1 MAGSTMA
8 TSRSPF
14 GFRRRVERSTPLRDL
29 RMGAAAR
36 SGRAARFAFPGI
48 EFPQPEGSR
57 RRTTAGALAILTH
70 ASVFALLFALAWLM
84 PAPVKEEPIPIELIE
99 LPKPPPPPPPPI
111 AKVEPK
117 PAPAPKAPT
126 PPPPK
131 PVAVVKPAP
140 PAPAPA
146 PKALAERRTAN
157 FDPSAQAVKPQVINP
172 SVIAKASPAVDA
184 KSLQSSA
191 PREIQTSGI
200 NVQAVQAVTNVAAPT
215 PTQVDMGAAAAP
227 ALRGPLQGAG
237 AAGPSVGPKAIA
249 APNSNSVG
257 AGSVVRSGDGS
268 SVREGVVSGRDVLGS
283 PDGARVASA
292 NTAVGQ
298 GNMRGTGE
306 GTTLGGD
313 TSDCDARPEVRAY
326 MASLKER
333 TLSRWSPP
341 PDAPSGQSQAT
352 LRWQLD
358 VGGSASRVELV
369 SARDKK
375 VGATVVD
382 ALRSAS
388 PFPPMNDRVR
398 CLAER
403 KVTGTFKLQVTASST
418 SVAN

>member
-1 MAGSTMA
+1 MVS
-8 TSRSPF
+8 SRSPL
-14 GFRRRVERSTPLRDL
+14 GLRRRVERSTPYHDL
-29 RMGAAAR
+29 RIGAAAR

-48 EFPQPEGSR
+48 EFPVPEGAR

-84 PAPVKEEPIPIELIE
+84 PPPVKEEPIPIELIA
-99 LPKPPPPPPPPI
+99 LPKPPPPPPPI
-111 AKVEPK
+111 AKVEPP
-117 PAPAPKAPT
+117 PAPRAAT

-131 PVAVVKPAP
+131 PIAVKPPP

-157 FDPSAQAVKPQVINP
+157 FAPSAQAVTPQMINP

-191 PREIQTSGI
+191 PREIQAAGI

-237 AAGPSVGPKAIA
+237 ATGPSVGPKAIA
-249 APNSNSVG
+249 APNSDSIG

-283 PDGARVASA
+283 PDGPRVASA

-306 GTTLGGD
+306 GTTLGGN
-313 TSDCDARPEVRAY
+313 TSDCDARPEVKAY
-326 MASLKER
+326 TKLVESR
-333 TLSRWSPP
+333 TYARWVAP
-341 PDAPSGQSQAT
+341 PDAPGGVTKAT

-358 VGGSASRVELV
+358 VGGSVASVKLV
-369 SARDKK
+369 SSKDAKI
-375 VGATVVD
+375 GASVVD

-388 PFPPMNDRVR
+388 PFPPMSDRVR
-398 CLAER
+398 CLAGR
-403 KVTGTFKLQVTASST
+403 GITGIFTLTTTAESA

>member
-8 TSRSPF
+8 TARSPF
-14 GFRRRVERSTPLRDL
+14 GLRRRVERSTPFHDL
-29 RMGAAAR
+29 RIGAAAR

-48 EFPQPEGSR
+48 EFPKPEGAR
-57 RRTTAGALAILTH
+57 RRTAASALAILTH
-70 ASVFALLFALAWLM
+70 ASVLGLLFALAWLM

-99 LPKPPPPPPPPI
+99 FPKPPPPPPPV
-111 AKVEPK
+111 AKVEPPPK
-117 PAPAPKAPT
+117 PAPKAPT

-172 SVIAKASPAVDA
+172 SVIAKASPLDT

-191 PREIQTSGI
+191 PREIQTTGI

-227 ALRGPLQGAG
+227 ALRGPVQGAG
-237 AAGPSVGPKAIA
+237 ATGPSVGPKAIA

-298 GNMRGTGE
+298 GNLRGTGE

-313 TSDCDARPEVRAY
+313 PSDCDARPEVKAY
-326 MASLKER
+326 QEQVR
-333 TLSRWSPP
+333 TRTKARWIAP
-341 PDAPSGQSQAT
+341 PDAPMGIVTAT

-358 VGGSASRVELV
+358 AGGSV
-369 SARDKK
+369 SSVKLISAKDPK
-375 VGATVVD
+375 VGASVVD
-382 ALRSAS
+382 ALRSAA
-388 PFPPMNDRVR
+388 PFPPMNDRTR
-398 CLAER
+398 CLAGR
-403 KVTGTFKLQVTASST
+403 GLTGTFTLTNTVESST
-418 SVAN
+418 IAN